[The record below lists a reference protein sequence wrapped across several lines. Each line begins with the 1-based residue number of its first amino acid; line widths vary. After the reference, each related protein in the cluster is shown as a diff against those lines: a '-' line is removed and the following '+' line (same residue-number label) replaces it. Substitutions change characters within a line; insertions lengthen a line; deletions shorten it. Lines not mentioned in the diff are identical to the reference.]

1 MSTNIRFMVYN
12 AYGIGGT
19 VKTIFNFA
27 NYFFETGKYHVEIIS
42 IKRSKDVPTLYIN
55 PKIKIT
61 VIQDSRRNAE
71 FSAEDAALLD
81 MPSELIHPEEDLYAM
96 FNGLTDRRLKEIL
109 SGMHDGVLVTTMPS
123 FNTLSAN
130 YVDEQ
135 VLKIGQEHKSYA
147 DHTPGIQKMIRD
159 SYAKLDA
166 ITILT
171 ERNKA
176 VYERKIHG
184 EVPVYVLGNGTEY
197 LKFRADL
204 KNHIIVAAGRYAEQK
219 GYDMLIK
226 AFGIIKDRFPDWI
239 VKIYGEGQLTEEY
252 VELIQKYHVENQIIL
267 EPGSD
272 KMDEKLSETAI
283 HVCSSYYEPFGMVII
298 EGFAMGIPCVS
309 FACDGPSE
317 IITDGYDGVLV
328 PREDT
333 DALAAAMARLMSD
346 ENLRFE
352 MGKNARE
359 TAKKYDIREIG
370 KKLEQIVSKE
380 MQAKKNK
387 EKIESKAGMGL
398 AEKTFSQ
405 QQKAEL
411 NVRYEEYET
420 MVNIA
425 SQGKIGLK
433 TIWSM
438 FRGWFEYKMRKV
450 R

>member
-27 NYFFETGKYHVEIIS
+27 NYFLDTGKYHVEIIS
-42 IKRSKDVPTLYIN
+42 IKRSKDRPTLYIN
-55 PKIKIT
+55 PAIKIT
-61 VIQDSRRNAE
+61 VIQDSRKNAQ
-71 FSAEDAALLD
+71 FTAEDTRLLD

-96 FNGLTDRRLKEIL
+96 FNGLTDRRLKEVL
-109 SGMHDGVLVTTMPS
+109 SGIHDGVLVTTMPS

-130 YVDEQ
+130 YVDEK

-171 ERNKA
+171 EKNKS

-184 EVPVYVLGNGTEY
+184 EVPVYVLGNGTEH

-226 AFGIIKDRFPDWI
+226 AFGAVKNQFPDWI
-239 VKIYGEGQLTEEY
+239 VKIYGEGQLAEEY
-252 VELIQKYHVENQIIL
+252 IKLIQEYHVENQVIL

-272 KMDEKLSETAI
+272 KMDEKLSEAAI
-283 HVCSSYYEPFGMVII
+283 HVCSSYYEPFGMVVI

-309 FACDGPSE
+309 FACDGPAE
-317 IITDGYDGVLV
+317 IITDGYDGILV
-328 PREDT
+328 TKEDT
-333 DALAAAMARLMSD
+333 GALAAAMARLMSD
-346 ENLRFE
+346 EELRFT
-352 MGKNARE
+352 MGKQAWE
-359 TAKKYDIREIG
+359 TAKKYDIRVIG
-370 KKLEQIVSKE
+370 KNLEQIVSKE
-380 MQAKKNK
+380 MEAKRNK
-387 EKIESKAGMGL
+387 KEPERKYTDGL
-398 AEKTFSQ
+398 MEGTFIRQ
-405 QQKAEL
+405 QEPEL
-411 NVRYEEYET
+411 NVRFEEYEA
-420 MVNIA
+420 MVTIA

-433 TIWSM
+433 TILSM
-438 FRGWFEYKMRKV
+438 LWGWLGHKLRKE